1 MATDPNTSCVRDNA
15 EIVFDIAVARSL
27 ESSVI
32 PMRSVFYVE
41 DDFVAGLLEQYFV
54 GNGNNTLFLKRSPN
68 GNLPQDIDASSIDL
82 FLAQSEDPE
91 NLLGILETAR
101 QRYRK
106 VPMLVLTSHA
116 DRVPE
121 KYKSFAHIV
130 SLPELLESNFRWHIR
145 LAKTMR
151 LVETVKKHFEAAESV
166 LILLQDDPDPDA
178 IASGLALRQVLGRNK
193 QTAPLGSYG
202 RVTRPENIAMVKLLE
217 IEIETVT
224 MNTIKNFERI
234 AVVDLQPPHLA
245 NPPKEIDL
253 VIDHHPE
260 QFTYKSHLK
269 DIRPGY
275 GATSTILLEYLLCAN
290 SNIGTRLA
298 TAMLYGIKSDTFA
311 LSREVNEWDVQA
323 FSYLYPLANQNLM
336 RRIERPEL
344 PPAALDALS
353 TALKNRRV
361 IDKVAFVNLGRVE
374 RDDLIPQM
382 ADFSLSFEGIEWA
395 VVSGLYGSNYVISV
409 RNVGYVRA
417 AGRVLKEA
425 FGQIGSAGGHASMAK
440 AIIPVSQ
447 FERNWDIDPRN
458 IRQMD
463 RKVQQLFLRALHSGR

>member
-1 MATDPNTSCVRDNA
+1 
-15 EIVFDIAVARSL
+15 
-27 ESSVI
+27 
-32 PMRSVFYVE
+32 MRSVFYVE
-41 DDFVAGLLEQYFV
+41 DDFVAGLLKQYFV
-54 GNGNNTLFLKRSPN
+54 GSGNSLSFIKASTNGNSL
-68 GNLPQDIDASSIDL
+68 QQIDANAVDL

-91 NLLGILETAR
+91 RLSKILDKVR
-101 QRYRK
+101 QQSADI
-106 VPMLVLTSHA
+106 PMLVLTSQG
-116 DRVPE
+116 DRLPE
-121 KYKSFAHIV
+121 KYKSFAHFV
-130 SLPELLESNFRWHIR
+130 SMTELFESNFRWHIR
-145 LAKTMR
+145 LARTMR
-151 LVETVKKHFEAAESV
+151 LLETVKQRFQAAESI

-217 IEIETVT
+217 IEIEKVT
-224 MNTIKNFERI
+224 KNSIKHFDRI
-234 AVVDLQPPHLA
+234 AVVDLQPPHLSS
-245 NPPKEIDL
+245 PPKEIDL

-260 QFTYKSHLK
+260 QFNYKSHIT
-269 DIRPGY
+269 DIRPSY
-275 GATSTILLEYLLCAN
+275 GATSTILLEYLLCTNN
-290 SNIGTRLA
+290 SIGTRLA

-353 TALKNRRV
+353 LALKNRRV

-382 ADFSLSFEGIEWA
+382 ADFALSFEGIEWA
-395 VVSGLYGSNYVISV
+395 FVSGIYESNYIISV

-417 AGRVLKEA
+417 AGRVVKEA
-425 FGQIGSAGGHASMAK
+425 FGDIGSAGGHASMAK
-440 AIIPVSQ
+440 AIVPLAKFNQV
-447 FERNWDIDPRN
+447 WDIDPRH

-463 RKVQQLFLRALHSGR
+463 RKAQQLFLRALHSAK

>member
-1 MATDPNTSCVRDNA
+1 MK
-15 EIVFDIAVARSL
+15 
-27 ESSVI
+27 
-32 PMRSVFYVE
+32 SVFYVE
-41 DDFVAGLLEQYFV
+41 EDFVAGLLKQYFV
-54 GNGNNTLFLKRSPN
+54 GNGNGTVFLRRSAN
-68 GNLPQDIDASSIDL
+68 GNIAEQVAADSVDF
-82 FLAQSEDPE
+82 FLAQSEDTE
-91 NLLGILETAR
+91 RLSKVLETVR
-101 QRYRK
+101 QKGHR
-106 VPMLVLTSHA
+106 VPTLVLTSQPE
-116 DRVPE
+116 RFPE
-121 KYKSFAHIV
+121 KYKSFAHFV

-151 LVETVKKHFEAAESV
+151 RVEEIKEHFEGAESV

-193 QTAPLGSYG
+193 QTAPLGSFG

-217 IEIETVT
+217 IEIDRVT
-224 MNTIKNFERI
+224 KSGLRNFDRI
-234 AVVDLQPPHLA
+234 AVVDLQPPHLSS
-245 NPPKEIDL
+245 PPDEIDL

-260 QFTYKSHLK
+260 QFNYKSHIK

-275 GATSTILLEYLLCAN
+275 GATSTILLEYLLCTN

-353 TALKNRRV
+353 VALKNRRV
-361 IDKVAFVNLGRVE
+361 IDRVAFVNLGRVE

-395 VVSGLYGSNYVISV
+395 FVSGVYDSNYIISV
-409 RNVGYVRA
+409 RNVGYVRS

-425 FGQIGSAGGHASMAK
+425 FGAIGSAGGHSSMAK
-440 AIIPVSQ
+440 AIIPLGTQSV
-447 FERNWDIDPRN
+447 
-458 IRQMD
+458 RQMD
-463 RKVQQLFLRALHSGR
+463 KKVQQMFLHALHSSK

>member
-1 MATDPNTSCVRDNA
+1 
-15 EIVFDIAVARSL
+15 
-27 ESSVI
+27 
-32 PMRSVFYVE
+32 MRSVFYVE
-41 DDFVAGLLEQYFV
+41 DDFVAGLLKQYFV
-54 GNGNNTLFLKRSPN
+54 GSGNSTLFLKRSAN
-68 GNLPQDIDASSIDL
+68 GNFAQHIDANAIDL
-82 FLAQSEDPE
+82 FLAQSED
-91 NLLGILETAR
+91 LETLTDVLEKVHR
-101 QRYRK
+101 EHRK
-106 VPMLVLTSHA
+106 VPALVITSHA
-116 DRVPE
+116 DRIPE
-121 KYKSFAHIV
+121 NYKSFAHFV
-130 SLPELLESNFRWHIR
+130 SVPELLESNFRWHIR
-145 LAKTMR
+145 LARTMP
-151 LVETVKKHFEAAESV
+151 LVETVKERFESAESV

-217 IEIETVT
+217 IEIEKVT
-224 MNTIKNFERI
+224 KNNIKTFDRI

-245 NPPKEIDL
+245 NPPQQIDL

-260 QFTYKSHLK
+260 QFNYKSHIK
-269 DIRPGY
+269 DIRPSY
-275 GATSTILLEYLLCAN
+275 GATSTILLEYLLCSN
-290 SNIGTRLA
+290 SSIGTRLA

-353 TALKNRRV
+353 MALKNRRV

-395 VVSGLYGSNYVISV
+395 FVSGVYDSNYIISV

-425 FGQIGSAGGHASMAK
+425 FGSLGSAGGHASMAK
-440 AIIPVSQ
+440 AIIPLAQ
-447 FERNWDIDPRN
+447 FQQTWDIDPRN

-463 RKVQQLFLRALHSGR
+463 RKVQQLFLRSLHSAK

>member
-1 MATDPNTSCVRDNA
+1 
-15 EIVFDIAVARSL
+15 
-27 ESSVI
+27 
-32 PMRSVFYVE
+32 MRSVFYVE
-41 DDFVAGLLEQYFV
+41 DDFVAGLLNQYFV
-54 GNGNNTLFLKRSPN
+54 GDGNSTLFLKRSQN
-68 GNLPQDIDASSIDL
+68 GDFAQQIDAKAIDL
-82 FLAQSEDPE
+82 FLAQSDDPE
-91 NLLGILETAR
+91 TLSRVLETVHQQNR
-101 QRYRK
+101 N
-106 VPMLVLTSHA
+106 VPTLVLTSQP

-121 KYKSFAHIV
+121 RYRSFAHFITV
-130 SLPELLESNFRWHIR
+130 PELLESNFRWHIR
-145 LAKTMR
+145 LARTMR
-151 LVETVKKHFEAAESV
+151 IVENVKRRFEMAESV

-217 IEIETVT
+217 IEIEKITKLSV
-224 MNTIKNFERI
+224 KSFERI
-234 AVVDLQPPHLA
+234 AVVDLQPPHLS

-253 VIDHHPE
+253 VVDHHPE
-260 QFTYKSHLK
+260 QFNYKSHLK
-269 DIRPGY
+269 DIRPNY
-275 GATSTILLEYLLCAN
+275 GATSTILLEYLLCTN
-290 SNIGTRLA
+290 SSIGTRLA
-298 TAMLYGIKSDTFA
+298 TALLYGIKSDTFA

-353 TALKNRRV
+353 LALKNRRV

-395 VVSGLYGSNYVISV
+395 FVSGVYDSNYIISV

-425 FGQIGSAGGHASMAK
+425 FGRIGSAGGHASMAK
-440 AIIPVSQ
+440 AIIPLAQ
-447 FERNWDIDPRN
+447 FQRTWDIDSRN

-463 RKVQQLFLRALHSGR
+463 RKVQQLFLRALHSAR

>member
-1 MATDPNTSCVRDNA
+1 MK
-15 EIVFDIAVARSL
+15 
-27 ESSVI
+27 
-32 PMRSVFYVE
+32 SVFYVE
-41 DDFVAGLLEQYFV
+41 EDFVAGLLKQYFV
-54 GNGNNTLFLKRSPN
+54 GNGNGTVFLRRSAN
-68 GNLPQDIDASSIDL
+68 GNVAEHVAADSVDF
-82 FLAQSEDPE
+82 FLAQSEDTE
-91 NLLGILETAR
+91 RLSKVLDTVR
-101 QRYRK
+101 QKGHR
-106 VPMLVLTSHA
+106 VPTLVLTSQPE
-116 DRVPE
+116 RFPE
-121 KYKSFAHIV
+121 KYKSFAHFV

-151 LVETVKKHFEAAESV
+151 RVEEIKEHFEGAESV
-166 LILLQDDPDPDA
+166 LLLLQDDPDPDA

-193 QTAPLGSYG
+193 QTTPLGSYG

-217 IEIETVT
+217 IEIEKVT
-224 MNTIKNFERI
+224 KNSLKDFDRV
-234 AVVDLQPPHLA
+234 AVVDLQPPHLSS
-245 NPPKEIDL
+245 PPEEVDL

-260 QFTYKSHLK
+260 QFNYTSHIK
-269 DIRPGY
+269 DIRPSY
-275 GATSTILLEYLLCAN
+275 GATSTILVEYLLCTN
-290 SNIGTRLA
+290 SSIGTRLA

-353 TALKNRRV
+353 LALKNRRV

-395 VVSGLYGSNYVISV
+395 FVSGVYESNYIISV

-425 FGQIGSAGGHASMAK
+425 FGDIGSAGGHASMAK
-440 AIIPVSQ
+440 AIIPIAEFQRV
-447 FERNWDIDPRN
+447 WDIDPRN
-458 IRQMD
+458 IRAMD
-463 RKVQQLFLRALHSGR
+463 RKVQQLFLKALHSAK

>member
-1 MATDPNTSCVRDNA
+1 
-15 EIVFDIAVARSL
+15 
-27 ESSVI
+27 
-32 PMRSVFYVE
+32 MRSVFYVE
-41 DDFVAGLLEQYFV
+41 DDFVAGLLKQYFV
-54 GNGNNTLFLKRSPN
+54 GDGNAVFLKRSAN
-68 GNLPQDIDASSIDL
+68 GNLAHQIDANALDL

-91 NLLGILETAR
+91 RLTKVLETVR
-101 QRYRK
+101 QQARK
-106 VPMLVLTSHA
+106 VPTLVLTSQP
-116 DRVPE
+116 DRIPE
-121 KYKSFAHIV
+121 KYKSFAHFV

-145 LAKTMR
+145 LARTMR
-151 LVETVKKHFEAAESV
+151 IVETVKKRFESAESV
-166 LILLQDDPDPDA
+166 LVLLQDDPDPDA

-217 IEIETVT
+217 IEIDKITK
-224 MNTIKNFERI
+224 NNIKNFDRI
-234 AVVDLQPPHLA
+234 AVVDLQPPHLSA
-245 NPPKEIDL
+245 PPKEIDL

-260 QFTYKSHLK
+260 QFNYKSNIK
-269 DIRPGY
+269 DIRPSY
-275 GATSTILLEYLLCAN
+275 GATSTILLEYLLCTN
-290 SNIGTRLA
+290 SSIGTRLA

-353 TALKNRRV
+353 LALKNRRV

-395 VVSGLYGSNYVISV
+395 FVSGVYESNYIISV

-425 FGQIGSAGGHASMAK
+425 FGDIGSAGGHASMAK
-440 AIIPVSQ
+440 AIIPLTEFHRV
-447 FERNWDIDPRN
+447 WDIDQRN

-463 RKVQQLFLRALHSGR
+463 RKVQQTFLRALHSAR

>member
-1 MATDPNTSCVRDNA
+1 MK
-15 EIVFDIAVARSL
+15 
-27 ESSVI
+27 
-32 PMRSVFYVE
+32 SVFYCE
-41 DDFVAGLLEQYFV
+41 DDFVAGLLKQYFV
-54 GNGNNTLFLKRSPN
+54 GNGSSALFLKRSAN
-68 GNLPQDIDASSIDL
+68 GTLAQQIQANSTDL

-91 NLLGILETAR
+91 SLSMVLESVRQLGHHIPT
-101 QRYRK
+101 
-106 VPMLVLTSHA
+106 LVLTSQA
-116 DRVPE
+116 DRLPE
-121 KYKSFAHIV
+121 KYKSFAHFV

-145 LAKTMR
+145 LARTMR
-151 LVETVKKHFEAAESV
+151 TVESVKTHFEAAESV

-193 QTAPLGSYG
+193 QTAPLGSFG

-217 IEIETVT
+217 IEIEKVT
-224 MNTIKNFERI
+224 KRSMKQFDRI

-245 NPPKEIDL
+245 SPPSEIDL

-260 QFTYKSHLK
+260 QFNYKSHLK

-275 GATSTILLEYLLCAN
+275 GATSTILLEYLVCSN
-290 SNIGTRLA
+290 SSIGTRLG

-395 VVSGLYGSNYVISV
+395 VVSGVYETNYIVSV

-425 FGQIGSAGGHASMAK
+425 FGNIGSAGGHASMAK
-440 AIIPVSQ
+440 AIIPLAEFQ
-447 FERNWDIDPRN
+447 RTWDIDPRN

-463 RKVQQLFLRALHSGR
+463 RKVQQVFLRALHSGK

>member
-1 MATDPNTSCVRDNA
+1 
-15 EIVFDIAVARSL
+15 
-27 ESSVI
+27 
-32 PMRSVFYVE
+32 MRSVFYVE
-41 DDFVAGLLEQYFV
+41 DDFVAGLLKQYFV
-54 GNGNNTLFLKRSPN
+54 GNGNSLSFLKWSPN
-68 GNLPQDIDASSIDL
+68 GALPQPPDTEAIDF

-91 NLLGILETAR
+91 KLSEVLETVR
-101 QRYRK
+101 QQSRK
-106 VPMLVLTSHA
+106 VPTLVLTSHP
-116 DRVPE
+116 DRVPDR
-121 KYKSFAHIV
+121 YRSFAHFV

-145 LAKTMR
+145 LARTML
-151 LVETVKKHFEAAESV
+151 LVETVKEHFEGAESV

-178 IASGLALRQVLGRNK
+178 LASGLALRQVLGRNK

-217 IEIETVT
+217 IEIDKITKS
-224 MNTIKNFERI
+224 NIKKFDRI

-269 DIRPGY
+269 DIRPSY
-275 GATSTILLEYLLCAN
+275 GATSTILLEYLLCTN
-290 SNIGTRLA
+290 SSIGTRLA

-353 TALKNRRV
+353 VALKNRRV

-395 VVSGLYGSNYVISV
+395 FVSGVYESNYIISV

-425 FGQIGSAGGHASMAK
+425 FGDIGSAGGHASMAK
-440 AIIPVSQ
+440 AIIPLAQ
-447 FERNWDIDPRN
+447 FHRFWDIDQRN
-458 IRQMD
+458 IRRMD
-463 RKVQQLFLRALHSGR
+463 RKVQQMFLKALHSAR

>member
-1 MATDPNTSCVRDNA
+1 MKVHFYFST
-15 EIVFDIAVARSL
+15 
-27 ESSVI
+27 
-32 PMRSVFYVE
+32 MRSVFYVE
-41 DDFVAGLLEQYFV
+41 EDFVADLLRQYFV
-54 GNGNNTLFLKRSPN
+54 GNGNITNFVKRTTN
-68 GNLPQDIDASSIDL
+68 GHFAEQIAKDSIDL

-91 NLLGILETAR
+91 RLSKVLETVRR
-101 QRYRK
+101 QGRK
-106 VPMLVLTSHA
+106 VPTLVLTSHP
-116 DRVPE
+116 DKIPE
-121 KYKSFAHIV
+121 KYKSFAHFV
-130 SLPELLESNFRWHIR
+130 SLQELLETNFRWHIR
-145 LAKTMR
+145 LARTMR
-151 LVETVKKHFEAAESV
+151 QVEQVKARFDGAESV

-193 QTAPLGSYG
+193 QSTPLGSFG

-217 IEIETVT
+217 IEIEKVT
-224 MNTIKNFERI
+224 KHGINKFDRI

-245 NPPKEIDL
+245 NPPAKVDL

-260 QFTYKSHLK
+260 QFTYKSYIK
-269 DIRPGY
+269 DIRPSY
-275 GATSTILLEYLLCAN
+275 GATSTILLEYLLCTG
-290 SNIGTRLA
+290 SSIGTRLA

-311 LSREVNEWDVQA
+311 LSREVHEWDVEA

-353 TALKNRRV
+353 LALKNRRV
-361 IDKVAFVNLGRVE
+361 IDKVAFVHLGRVE

-395 VVSGLYGSNYVISV
+395 FVSGVYDSNYIISV

-425 FGQIGSAGGHASMAK
+425 FGHIGAAGGHASMAK
-440 AIIPVSQ
+440 AIIPLGQ
-447 FERNWDIDPRN
+447 FPRIWNIDPRS
-458 IRQMD
+458 IRHINS
-463 RKVQQLFLRALHSGR
+463 KVQQLFLKALHSAK

>member
-1 MATDPNTSCVRDNA
+1 
-15 EIVFDIAVARSL
+15 
-27 ESSVI
+27 
-32 PMRSVFYVE
+32 MRSVFYVE
-41 DDFVAGLLEQYFV
+41 DDFVAGLLKQYFV
-54 GNGNNTLFLKRSPN
+54 GNGNAHFLKRSQN
-68 GNLPQDIDASSIDL
+68 GDFSQHLDKSAVDL
-82 FLAQSEDPE
+82 FLAQSDDPE
-91 NLLGILETAR
+91 TLAELLETIH
-101 QRYRK
+101 QENLK
-106 VPMLVLTSHA
+106 VPTMVLTSQP

-121 KYKSFAHIV
+121 RYRSFAHVV
-130 SLPELLESNFRWHIR
+130 SMPELLESNFRWHVR

-151 LVETVKKHFEAAESV
+151 LVEAIKAHFEAAESV

-217 IEIETVT
+217 IEIEKVT
-224 MNTIKNFERI
+224 KTLVKNFERV
-234 AVVDLQPPHLA
+234 AVVDLQPPHLSS
-245 NPPKEIDL
+245 PPKEIDL

-260 QFTYKSHLK
+260 QFNYKSHIK
-269 DIRPGY
+269 DIRPTY
-275 GATSTILLEYLLCAN
+275 GATSTILVEYLMCTNN
-290 SNIGTRLA
+290 SIGTRLA
-298 TAMLYGIKSDTFA
+298 TALLYGIKSDTFA

-353 TALKNRRV
+353 TGLKNRRV

-395 VVSGLYGSNYVISV
+395 FVSGVYDSNYVISV

-425 FGQIGSAGGHASMAK
+425 FGDIGSAGGHASMAK
-440 AIIPVSQ
+440 AIIPLSQ
-447 FERNWDIDPRN
+447 FQRIWDIDPRN

-463 RKVQQLFLRALHSGR
+463 RKAQQLFLRALHSTK